1 MAAKWWGSPVPAAP
15 ASRRSCRCCSGCV
28 LPIEARSGSSAGDG
42 APIELAEIDVAD
54 WHRHVA
60 WVDQHPFVCAGTVA
74 DNLRLGDPVAD
85 VVEMRRALDAAGL
98 GLALDRTVG
107 DGGDELSAGE
117 RRRLAMAR
125 ALLRRAD
132 LVVLDEATAG
142 LDAVSEA
149 SIVRAARAEA
159 DRGAAVLM
167 VAHRPAALAG
177 ADRVVVLA

>member
-1 MAAKWWGSPVPAAP
+1 MISLRLI
-15 ASRRSCRCCSGCV
+15 SRSNSKDLLDNPRLKCNATFEF
-28 LPIEARSGSSAGDG
+28 I
-42 APIELAEIDVAD
+42 
-54 WHRHVA
+54 
-60 WVDQHPFVCAGTVA
+60 QKVA

-177 ADRVVVLA
+177 ADRVVVLG

>member
-1 MAAKWWGSPVPAAP
+1 VQTLISLRLI
-15 ASRRSCRCCSGCV
+15 SRSNSKDLLDNPRLKCNATFEF
-28 LPIEARSGSSAGDG
+28 I
-42 APIELAEIDVAD
+42 
-54 WHRHVA
+54 
-60 WVDQHPFVCAGTVA
+60 QKVA

-177 ADRVVVLA
+177 ADRVVVLG

>member
-1 MAAKWWGSPVPAAP
+1 V
-15 ASRRSCRCCSGCV
+15 CS
-28 LPIEARSGSSAGDG
+28 
-42 APIELAEIDVAD
+42 
-54 WHRHVA
+54 
-60 WVDQHPFVCAGTVA
+60 GTVA

-177 ADRVVVLA
+177 ADRVVVLG